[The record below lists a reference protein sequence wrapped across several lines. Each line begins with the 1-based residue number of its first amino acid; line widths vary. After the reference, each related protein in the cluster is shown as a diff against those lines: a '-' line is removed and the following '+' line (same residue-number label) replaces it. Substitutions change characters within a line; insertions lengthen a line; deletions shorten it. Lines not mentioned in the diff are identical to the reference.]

1 MPPLGLKVTVAFA
14 ACVTL
19 IVRDKLATET
29 VIVPLRLV
37 VPVLVVAFMVLL
49 WPVPVTVSQGVLLLG
64 VTDTLAM
71 GWLVVMLKV
80 VEPPAMGAA
89 HEVGLTV
96 RVAAGAWVTL
106 IVRLISAASIVTV
119 AVLLV
124 VPVLAVAFMVLV
136 NPVPDRV
143 SHVALDVIDTF
154 PMG

>member
-1 MPPLGLKVTVAFA
+1 MGAAHEVGVTVRVA
-14 ACVTL
+14 AGAWVTL

-37 VPVLVVAFMVLL
+37 EFGLAVTFIVLL

-96 RVAAGAWVTL
+96 RVAAGACLTD
-106 IVRLISAASIVTV
+106 I
-119 AVLLV
+119 
-124 VPVLAVAFMVLV
+124 
-136 NPVPDRV
+136 
-143 SHVALDVIDTF
+143 
-154 PMG
+154 